1 MPNSYKISGRNQLA
15 AMIAAGAFT
24 LAPGFV
30 ASADA
35 QDSGQQSSGGQNVGQ
50 RIGNAISGQVGP
62 AANNTQGANTQSAI
76 QRGVQRAGQG
86 LLQGQNVGGAVQQGL
101 REGAQ
106 SRLESPAQTQN
117 RDFYEQQQNLRS
129 GSPISGQQ
137 TFNPQYYRDQNGQLF
152 YFNSQ
157 GARVYTQNQFSANGR
172 IQTSA
177 GQFYG
182 NAGGEQTWSNSQS
195 SSGQRKLGVN
205 VTGQENGVRIDQIV
219 EGTVASNSDLQEGD
233 IIRQIDGQPVRSV
246 SDVINAINKPSA
258 ENDVQLTVMRDG
270 EQQTLTASFDQQSR
284 YQAARPAMSGQNQ
297 GSLQQQ
303 IAQLRQEVKQ
313 LRQQV
318 KSMQSNGEMSSD
330 EKGGDSQQSEEGFS
344 SLLESAVDIVTDDE
358 GTAEKETSA
367 GSNPAKSGNAGS
379 GSPTGQSDE
388 DSQR

>member
-1 MPNSYKISGRNQLA
+1 MTLIADFVAVRKNLDFEFERGFRACFARLLANPVGLHHPRSALA
-15 AMIAAGAFT
+15 AG
-24 LAPGFV
+24 L
-30 ASADA
+30 D
-35 QDSGQQSSGGQNVGQ
+35 Q
-50 RIGNAISGQVGP
+50 P
-62 AANNTQGANTQSAI
+62 AA
-76 QRGVQRAGQG
+76 
-86 LLQGQNVGGAVQQGL
+86 
-101 REGAQ
+101 
-106 SRLESPAQTQN
+106 PH
-117 RDFYEQQQNLRS
+117 
-129 GSPISGQQ
+129 
-137 TFNPQYYRDQNGQLF
+137 
-152 YFNSQ
+152 
-157 GARVYTQNQFSANGR
+157 
-172 IQTSA
+172 
-177 GQFYG
+177 
-182 NAGGEQTWSNSQS
+182 AGGEQTWSNSQS